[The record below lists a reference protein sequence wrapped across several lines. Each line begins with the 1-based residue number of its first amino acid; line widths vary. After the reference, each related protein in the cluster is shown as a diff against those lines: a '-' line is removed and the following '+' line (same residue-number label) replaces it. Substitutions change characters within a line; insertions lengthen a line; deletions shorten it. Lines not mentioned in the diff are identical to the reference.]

1 MTRQLALALLWLASL
16 GCAQEPKVSIL
27 LITIDTLRA
36 DHVGCYGYFRD
47 TTPRIDA
54 LAAQGVLFE
63 HAIAPMATTLP
74 SHTSLLTSSYP
85 ARHGVRANFQGYQ
98 QPVPIDGAGFQT
110 FAQLLRSAGYET
122 AAFVSV
128 YHLRPETGIA
138 AGFDTFDTVPGDR
151 GGQPIDRITRT
162 ADRTTARVVE
172 WLERRR
178 RGPFFL
184 WVHYFD
190 PHAPYTPPP
199 QYRQPRGDGAA
210 LNAFLRRKRIP
221 EESLRRSHVL
231 HDRYDGEIR
240 FTDDQIGMLFDALR
254 RLGLYDDLA
263 IVLTAD
269 HGEGLGQHGVPEHG
283 VIFNE
288 QIEVPLI
295 LRLPAGARA
304 GERVSGVV
312 SLIDVLP
319 TLAAS
324 LDLGIPTAQ
333 FDGIDALSAERR
345 YALAEREVSSRRFGS
360 DVNLN
365 LSSRRWKYDYHTEQP
380 DALYDLLVDPVE
392 TNDVLALHPEVGAG
406 MKREILR
413 LVKLHSDAGA
423 ALEIERSVSPELQ
436 RALEALGYVE

>member
-1 MTRQLALALLWLASL
+1 MTRRLVLALIWLASL
-16 GCAQEPKVSIL
+16 GCAHEAKVSIL

-47 TTPRIDA
+47 TTPSIDA
-54 LAAQGVLFE
+54 LAAEGVLFE

-85 ARHGVRANFQGYQ
+85 ARHGVRGNFQGYQ
-98 QPVPIDGAGFQT
+98 QPVPIDGTRFQT
-110 FAQLLRSAGYET
+110 FAQLLKRVGYET

-151 GGQPIDRITRT
+151 GGQPIDQIART
-162 ADRTTARVVE
+162 ADRTTARVVD
-172 WLERRR
+172 WLERRHR
-178 RGPFFL
+178 APFFL

-190 PHAPYTPPP
+190 PHSPYTPPP
-199 QYRQPRGDGAA
+199 QYRQRAGDGVA
-210 LNAFLRRKRIP
+210 LTAFMRQKRIP
-221 EESLRRSHVL
+221 AESLWRSRGL
-231 HDRYDGEIR
+231 HNGYDGEIR
-240 FTDDQIGMLFDALR
+240 FTDDQIGILFEALR

-269 HGEGLGQHGVPEHG
+269 HGEGLGQHGVREHG

-295 LRLPAGARA
+295 LRLPQRARA
-304 GERVSGVV
+304 GERVSAIV

-319 TLAAS
+319 TLAAT

-333 FDGIDALSAERR
+333 FDGIDALSGERR
-345 YALAEREVSSRRFGS
+345 YALAEREVSHRRFGS

-413 LVKLHSDAGA
+413 LVKLYGDAGA
-423 ALEIERSVSPELQ
+423 ELEIERGVSPELQ
-436 RALEALGYVE
+436 RALETLGYVE